1 MIEGEVVEIQ
11 IDRPATGAGQKVG
24 KLTLKTTEMET
35 VYDLGT
41 KMIEQL
47 TKQKVA
53 AGFKF
58 FLYLS
63 LTPASDVVTIDKGS
77 GKVTVVGRA
86 FARARDYDAC
96 GAQTR
101 FVPTPEG
108 ELQRRKE
115 VVHTVRCV
123 CGPWAGVTHSLHEI
137 DVINSRTQ
145 GFLALFSG
153 STSYFHLFPFYLLST
168 SPVVVAC

>member
-53 AGFKF
+53 AGFEF
-58 FLYLS
+58 PFLITYS
-63 LTPASDVVTIDKGS
+63 ASDVVTIDKGS

-123 CGPWAGVTHSLHEI
+123 GGQWAGR
-137 DVINSRTQ
+137 NAQ
-145 GFLALFSG
+145 LARD
-153 STSYFHLFPFYLLST
+153 
-168 SPVVVAC
+168 